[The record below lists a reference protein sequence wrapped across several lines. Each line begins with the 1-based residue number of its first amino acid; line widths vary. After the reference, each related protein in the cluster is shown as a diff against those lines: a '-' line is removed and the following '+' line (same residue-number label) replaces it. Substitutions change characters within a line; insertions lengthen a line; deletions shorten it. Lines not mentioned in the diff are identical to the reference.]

1 MVDETLKRLLD
12 AEAKAEQIVAQADTE
27 RQAVIEQAKRDAHA
41 LEEQHAGRIA
51 EIHTSFL
58 AQAEQRAQQTI
69 ATMQK
74 RHAEQANTLRTLA
87 QRYEQQALN
96 EAVALL
102 TKTSGR

>member
-1 MVDETLKRLLD
+1 MDETLKRLLD
-12 AEAKAEQIVAQADTE
+12 AEAKAEQIVARADAE
-27 RQAVIEQAKRDAHA
+27 RQTVIEQAKRDAHA

-58 AQAEQRAQQTI
+58 AQAEQHAQQTI

-74 RHAEQANTLRTLA
+74 RHAEQAKALRALA
-87 QRYEQQALN
+87 QRYEQQALD

-102 TKTSGR
+102 TRTGER

>member
-1 MVDETLKRLLD
+1 MTDETLKRLLD
-12 AEAKAEQIVAQADTE
+12 AEAKAEQIVAQADAE
-27 RQAVIEQAKRDAHA
+27 RQTVIEQAKRDAHA

-58 AQAEQRAQQTI
+58 NQAEQHAQQTI

-74 RHAEQANTLRTLA
+74 RHVEQANALRTLA
-87 QRYEQQALN
+87 QRYEQQALD

-102 TKTSGR
+102 TKTGKR

>member
-1 MVDETLKRLLD
+1 MDETLKRLLD
-12 AEAKAEQIVAQADTE
+12 AEAKAEQIVARADAE

-41 LEEQHAGRIA
+41 LEAQHAGRIA

-58 AQAEQRAQQTI
+58 AQAEQHAQQTI

-74 RHAEQANTLRTLA
+74 RHAEQAKALRTLA
-87 QRYEQQALN
+87 QRYEQQALD

-102 TKTSGR
+102 TKTGER